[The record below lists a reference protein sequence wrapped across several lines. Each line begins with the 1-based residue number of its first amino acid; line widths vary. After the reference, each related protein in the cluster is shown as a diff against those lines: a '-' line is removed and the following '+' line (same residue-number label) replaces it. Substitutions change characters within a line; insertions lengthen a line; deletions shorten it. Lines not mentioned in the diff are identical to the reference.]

1 MMNATQANV
10 RQASE
15 RVLVVD
21 QDPNTRRAIV
31 TVLISAGFDAVEAET
46 TQMAL
51 ARAEAGGF
59 DLVVLDLMLEG
70 RAGPAVCEALR
81 RAELTK
87 DVPVLFISAAGDHAA
102 QRIAIEAGGDDFL
115 SKPIHRGELLLRIR
129 SLLQFR
135 RMQRELARSNELLT
149 EQRDALIRL
158 QRQKEELT
166 EIVVHDLKNPLA
178 AIASNAAYLTMAT
191 EMNEDVRDCSS
202 AISRAAENMLRMVHN
217 LLDVSRAEEAGLN
230 LQIEPIELVNMAKIV
245 ASLMSRRAEERRIT
259 LAAVCEVPE
268 LWMGGDNDVL
278 RRVFENLLDNAIRYT
293 PSGGRVE
300 LRVAD
305 DDPFVRLVVAD
316 GGPGVP
322 EDQRA
327 RIFEKYAQLE
337 RKIDKAQ
344 QRFGRGIGLAFVK
357 MAVDAHHGQI
367 AVVDNQPRGSCFEL
381 RLPKRQP

>member
-1 MMNATQANV
+1 MMNAATQAT
-10 RQASE
+10 AT
-15 RVLVVD
+15 VLVVD
-21 QDPNTRRAIV
+21 QDPTTRRAIA
-31 TVLISAGFDAVEAET
+31 TVLVSAGFAALEAET
-46 TQMAL
+46 AQMAL
-51 ARAEAGGF
+51 ARAEAGDV

-70 RAGPAVCEALR
+70 RSGPAVCEALR
-81 RAELTK
+81 RAETTK
-87 DVPVLFISAAGDHAA
+87 DVPVLFISSAGDHQA

-115 SKPIHRGELLLRIR
+115 GKPIHRSELLLRIR

-135 RMQRELARSNELLT
+135 RMQRELARSNQLLT

-230 LQIEPIELVNMAKIV
+230 LQVERIELVNMAKVV
-245 ASLMSRRAEERRIT
+245 ASLMARRAEDRRIT
-259 LAAVCEVPE
+259 LLSSSALSE
-268 LWMGGDNDVL
+268 LWVEGDNDLL

-300 LRVAD
+300 LCVAETGASA
-305 DDPFVRLVVAD
+305 LLSVAD
-316 GGPGVP
+316 GGPGIP
-322 EDQRA
+322 EDQRL
-327 RIFEKYAQLE
+327 RVFEKYAQLE
-337 RKIDKAQ
+337 RKVDKAQ

-357 MAVDAHHGQI
+357 MVVDAHRGEI
-367 AVVDNQPRGSCFEL
+367 AVVDNQPRGARFEIA
-381 RLPKRQP
+381 LPKARS

>member
-1 MMNATQANV
+1 MMNATQAT
-10 RQASE
+10 E

-21 QDPNTRRAIV
+21 QDPNTRRAIA
-31 TVLISAGFDAVEAET
+31 TVLASAGFDAVEAET
-46 TQMAL
+46 AQMAV

-230 LQIEPIELVNMAKIV
+230 LQIERIELVNMAKIV
-245 ASLMSRRAEERRIT
+245 ATLMSRRAEERRIT
-259 LAAVCEVPE
+259 LEAVCEPLE
-268 LWMGGDNDVL
+268 LWVESDNDLL
-278 RRVFENLLDNAIRYT
+278 RRVLENLLDNALRYT
-293 PSGGRVE
+293 PSGGKVE

-305 DDPFVRLVVAD
+305 EDPFVRLTVAD
-316 GGPGVP
+316 GGPGIP
-322 EDQRA
+322 EDQRQ

-357 MAVDAHHGQI
+357 MVVDAHRGQI
-367 AVVDNQPRGSCFEL
+367 AVVDNHPKGSCFEL
-381 RLPKRQP
+381 KLPKTQS

>member
-1 MMNATQANV
+1 MMNAATQAI
-10 RQASE
+10 E
-15 RVLVVD
+15 TVLVVD
-21 QDPNTRRAIV
+21 QDPNTRRAIA
-31 TVLISAGFDAVEAET
+31 TVLSSAGFAAVEAET
-46 TQMAL
+46 AHMAL
-51 ARAEAGGF
+51 ARAEAGGI

-70 RAGPAVCEALR
+70 RTGLAVCEALR

-87 DVPVLFISAAGDHAA
+87 DVPVLFISAAGDHQA
-102 QRIAIEAGGDDFL
+102 QRIAIGAGGDDFL

-135 RMQRELARSNELLT
+135 RMQRELARSNQLLT
-149 EQRDALIRL
+149 EQRDALLRL

-191 EMNEDVRDCSS
+191 EMNDDVRDCSS

-230 LQIEPIELVNMAKIV
+230 LQIERIELVNMAKVV

-259 LAAVCEVPE
+259 LAATCETPE
-268 LWMGGDNDVL
+268 LWVEGDTDLL
-278 RRVFENLLDNAIRYT
+278 RRVLENLLDNAIRYT
-293 PSGGRVE
+293 PSGGTVE

-305 DDPFVRLVVAD
+305 AGASARLSVAD
-316 GGPGVP
+316 GGPGIP
-322 EDQRA
+322 EDQRQ

-337 RKIDKAQ
+337 RKVDKAQ
-344 QRFGRGIGLAFVK
+344 HRFGRGIGLAFVK
-357 MAVDAHHGQI
+357 MVVDAHGARI
-367 AVVDNQPRGSCFEL
+367 AVVDNQPRGTCFEIT
-381 RLPKRQP
+381 LPKAQR

>member
-1 MMNATQANV
+1 
-10 RQASE
+10 
-15 RVLVVD
+15 
-21 QDPNTRRAIV
+21 
-31 TVLISAGFDAVEAET
+31 
-46 TQMAL
+46 
-51 ARAEAGGF
+51 
-59 DLVVLDLMLEG
+59 
-70 RAGPAVCEALR
+70 VCEALR

-87 DVPVLFISAAGDHAA
+87 DVPVLFISAAGDHQA

-135 RMQRELARSNELLT
+135 RMQRELAHSNQLLT

-178 AIASNAAYLTMAT
+178 AIASNAAYLMMAT
-191 EMNEDVRDCSS
+191 EMNEDMKDCSS

-230 LQIEPIELVNMAKIV
+230 LQIERIELVNMAKVV
-245 ASLMSRRAEERRIT
+245 AGLMSRRAEERRIT

-268 LWMGGDNDVL
+268 LWVESDNDLL

-305 DDPFVRLVVAD
+305 EGACVRLGVAD
-316 GGPGVP
+316 GGPGIP
-322 EDQRA
+322 EDQRQ

-357 MAVDAHHGQI
+357 MVVDAHRGQI
-367 AVVDNQPRGSCFEL
+367 AVVDNQPRGTCFEIT
-381 RLPKRQP
+381 LPKLRH